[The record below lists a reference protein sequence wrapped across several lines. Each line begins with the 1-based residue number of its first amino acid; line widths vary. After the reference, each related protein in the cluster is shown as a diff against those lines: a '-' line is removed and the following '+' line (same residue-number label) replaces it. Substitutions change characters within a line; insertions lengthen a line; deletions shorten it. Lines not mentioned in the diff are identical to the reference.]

1 MRAGRRAGP
10 GVGELRA
17 LADGCAV
24 VAHAS
29 AVRVGW
35 EEAPLDARIEK
46 ALERGLRLDRALP
59 ENARIAV
66 VVGPEGGL
74 SRSGADAL
82 LACNPR
88 ASRVSLGSSS
98 LRTET
103 AGIVAPALVLHELG
117 RMMHDAREAQ
127 ERTSAHVESRR
138 EEAGDACEAGG
149 QS

>member
-1 MRAGRRAGP
+1 M
-10 GVGELRA
+10 
-17 LADGCAV
+17 
-24 VAHAS
+24 
-29 AVRVGW
+29 
-35 EEAPLDARIEK
+35 
-46 ALERGLRLDRALP
+46 
-59 ENARIAV
+59 

-74 SRSGADAL
+74 SRSEADAL

-88 ASRVSLGSSS
+88 ASLVSLGSSI

-138 EEAGDACEAGG
+138 EEAGDAWEAGG